1 MDLDNND
8 AATSAESETSAP
20 RKRVSR
26 RVSSATLGEK
36 APEKAADTITD
47 RAPSKATAR
56 KSQKE
61 TGPTSEAKQQDF
73 ATDNTA
79 EASNT
84 ASGDATERPRRRRA
98 SGSAKTESTDAP
110 SESNDGSQ
118 DSESGDDNGDD
129 NGDGG
134 GYNRGRGRGRGRDR
148 DRRRGRGGYSEDGE
162 PEVADDDVLIPI
174 GGILD
179 VLDNYA
185 FVRTQ
190 GYLPG
195 STDVYVSLGQVK
207 KYNLRKG
214 DAVIG
219 AIRQPR
225 DGEHQGRQKYN
236 ALVSIDSVNGQ
247 TVDEAASRVEFSA
260 LSAVYPTERYRMETT
275 SAELTGRMV
284 DVFAPVGKGQRGV
297 VVGKAGTGKSGVMS
311 ALAQA
316 VSLNAPDVHVM
327 VVLIDE
333 QPEAITEIQREAK
346 GEVIASTFD
355 RSSDDHTTIAELAI
369 ERAKRLVELGHDV
382 VVLFDSLTRLARAYQ
397 QSIGGTSR
405 GGSVDTAWVHPTK
418 KLFGAARNVEGGGS
432 LTILGTLVTATG
444 LAVDDVVASEIS
456 GTATWELHLD
466 GACANSRMFPA
477 IDIQASQTRRDDL
490 LLAASE
496 ATAIAGIRKAVAGS
510 EPTAALQIAL
520 DGMKKSSSNVEFL
533 VAMGK
538 HSSGPAN

>member
-1 MDLDNND
+1 MDLDNTDSNG
-8 AATSAESETSAP
+8 APEAEKSAP
-20 RKRVSR
+20 RKRAPR
-26 RVSSATLGEK
+26 RVNSETLAT
-36 APEKAADTITD
+36 
-47 RAPSKATAR
+47 KATD
-56 KSQKE
+56 S
-61 TGPTSEAKQQDF
+61 SEATNQQSTPAAAND
-73 ATDNTA
+73 AKSSDAPA
-79 EASNT
+79 EGAP
-84 ASGDATERPRRRRA
+84 ERPRRRRA
-98 SGSAKTESTDAP
+98 SGSTKDDKSEPKSEANDASPES
-110 SESNDGSQ
+110 
-118 DSESGDDNGDD
+118 DNGDD
-129 NGDGG
+129 NSEDNGEGG
-134 GYNRGRGRGRGRDR
+134 GYNRNRGRGRGR

-162 PEVADDDVLIPI
+162 PEISDDDVLIPI

-195 STDVYVSLGQVK
+195 PTDVYVSLGQVK

-225 DGEHQGRQKYN
+225 EGEHQGRQKYN

-260 LSAVYPTERYRMETT
+260 LSAVYPTQRYLMETT
-275 SAELTGRMV
+275 SDETSGRMV

-297 VVGKAGTGKSGVMS
+297 VIGAAGSGKSTLLNS
-311 ALAQA
+311 LAHA
-316 VSLNAPDVHVM
+316 VAVNAPDAHIMM
-327 VVLIDE
+327 VLVDE
-333 QPEAITEIQREAK
+333 QPEAITEIAREAK

-405 GGSVDTAWVHPTK
+405 GGSDTAWVHPTK
-418 KLFGAARNVEGGGS
+418 KLFGAARNVDGGGS
-432 LTILGTLVTATG
+432 LTILGTLVTGTG

-456 GTATWELHLD
+456 STATWELHLD
-466 GACANSRMFPA
+466 AGCASSRMFPA
-477 IDIQASQTRRDDL
+477 VDTAATRTKRDDL
-490 LLAASE
+490 LLASDE
-496 ATAIAGIRKAVAGS
+496 AAAIAGIRKSMGS
-510 EPTAALQIAL
+510 LDTSAALTVAL
-520 DGMKKSSSNVEFL
+520 EAMKKSSSNVEFL

-538 HSSGPAN
+538 QASSSN